1 MHHKSGRY
9 FSTRPHVAQASSL
22 PGKLGH
28 RELLRDA
35 SRVSAARPHISS
47 TGEIMQRRRHG
58 ATRPMSGDV
67 RGA

>member
-1 MHHKSGRY
+1 MHHNFGRY
-9 FSTRPHVAQASSL
+9 CSTRPHVEQASSL

-28 RELLRDA
+28 RDLLRDA

-47 TGEIMQRRRHG
+47 MGQIMQRRRHG